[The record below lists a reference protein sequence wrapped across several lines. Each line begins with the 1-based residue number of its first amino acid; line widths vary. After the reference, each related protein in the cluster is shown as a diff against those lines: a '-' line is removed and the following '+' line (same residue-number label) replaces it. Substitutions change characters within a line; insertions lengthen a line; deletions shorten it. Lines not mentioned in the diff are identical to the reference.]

1 MVHRT
6 AISIQRTIS
15 YVRGLEFKDTDSL
28 PSSTLLNWL
37 SRLIELVAD
46 VHRERSSVACLHLP
60 ASMPAEMNSSVSLL
74 AALACDIYGAAA
86 VHVVCSRHRYAW
98 YINAEADGICESLFD
113 SGSNRDSLRVALS
126 VNRFLQRPF
135 CVPPRVLIIDS
146 YNFMEQYVQVLEQF
160 KCGAASPSTVVLVG
174 ACSAYSCIPT
184 LPHVF
189 NCEEYKKHEP
199 QLYLFEWNADCSS
212 LELLK
217 VYTPCYSI

>member
-6 AISIQRTIS
+6 AISTQRAIS

-28 PSSTLLNWL
+28 PASTLLDWL

-60 ASMPAEMNSSVSLL
+60 ANMPSEMNSSVSLL

-86 VHVVCSRHRYAW
+86 VHVVCSRPRYAW
-98 YINAEADGICESLFD
+98 YINAEADDICESLFD
-113 SGSNRDSLRVALS
+113 SGSLNVALS
-126 VNRFLQRPF
+126 VDRFLRRAF
-135 CVPPRVLIIDS
+135 SVPPRVLIIDS

-160 KCGAASPSTVVLVG
+160 KCGAASPSTVILVG
-174 ACSAYSCIPT
+174 ACSVYSCIPT

-217 VYTPCYSI
+217 VYTPYYSI